1 MKCSHIPY
9 KKTGFF
15 SKMISDYLEK
25 NEDIQEFYHH
35 YPDMEGFAAQILEKK
50 NSFQESSRK
59 VLVDVLQDQYRNVV
73 TSQLTIKN
81 INAIQ
86 NQETFTITTGHQ
98 LNLFTG
104 PLYFLYKIIS
114 TINLSEHLA
123 TQFPD
128 YHFIPIYWMASEDH
142 DFEEINYFNFKGNK
156 IDWNRA
162 GGGAVGRFSLEGLE
176 TVFSQFSEHIENS
189 KNAAYLKQLFKKAYL
204 EQQTLSE
211 ATRYIVN
218 ELFKEYGLVI
228 LDADDQRLKNIFSPV
243 IHDELINK
251 TSFKTVSRTI
261 NRLEKSYKVQVKPRE
276 INLFYLLENA
286 RERITEEDGKFHIH
300 NTNILFSTAE
310 IIRELE
316 NHPER
321 FSPNVI
327 TRTVYQEMILPNICY
342 IGGGGELAYWL
353 ELKDYFDILDISFPI
368 LLLRNSVQIITNK
381 QVTKLNKLVIS
392 YEELFLNNH
401 NLIAK
406 KIKENSDVQFSFSDA
421 KELLT
426 QQFLALRRVANSTDA
441 SFTGAVDA
449 QQRKQ
454 LKGLENLKKRLLR
467 AEKRKQSD
475 LVRRITILQDQLLP
489 NQSLEERQ
497 RNFSEYYLSYGHELI
512 IALKKSLKP
521 LRQVFTFL
529 EL

>member
-35 YPDMEGFAAQILEKK
+35 YPDMEGFTAQILEKK

-162 GGGAVGRFSLEGLE
+162 GGGAVGRFSL
-176 TVFSQFSEHIENS
+176 
-189 KNAAYLKQLFKKAYL
+189 
-204 EQQTLSE
+204 
-211 ATRYIVN
+211 
-218 ELFKEYGLVI
+218 
-228 LDADDQRLKNIFSPV
+228 
-243 IHDELINK
+243 
-251 TSFKTVSRTI
+251 
-261 NRLEKSYKVQVKPRE
+261 
-276 INLFYLLENA
+276 
-286 RERITEEDGKFHIH
+286 
-300 NTNILFSTAE
+300 
-310 IIRELE
+310 
-316 NHPER
+316 
-321 FSPNVI
+321 
-327 TRTVYQEMILPNICY
+327 
-342 IGGGGELAYWL
+342 
-353 ELKDYFDILDISFPI
+353 
-368 LLLRNSVQIITNK
+368 
-381 QVTKLNKLVIS
+381 
-392 YEELFLNNH
+392 
-401 NLIAK
+401 
-406 KIKENSDVQFSFSDA
+406 
-421 KELLT
+421 
-426 QQFLALRRVANSTDA
+426 
-441 SFTGAVDA
+441 
-449 QQRKQ
+449 
-454 LKGLENLKKRLLR
+454 
-467 AEKRKQSD
+467 
-475 LVRRITILQDQLLP
+475 
-489 NQSLEERQ
+489 
-497 RNFSEYYLSYGHELI
+497 
-512 IALKKSLKP
+512 
-521 LRQVFTFL
+521 
-529 EL
+529 